1 VNKQT
6 NSNLVWHEK
15 VVGYLALALFVVGTL
30 RAIQLEAVRS
40 SEFVYLLGI
49 VVVIFGVEA
58 VNKLI
63 KR

>member
-1 VNKQT
+1 MNKQT
-6 NSNLVWHEK
+6 KLTWHEK
-15 VVGYLALALFVVGTL
+15 AVGYMALGLFVVGTL
-30 RAIQLEAVRS
+30 RAIQLEAARS
-40 SEFVYLLGI
+40 SEFVYLLGV

>member
-1 VNKQT
+1 MNKQT
-6 NSNLVWHEK
+6 TNLQWHEK
-15 VVGYLALALFVVGTL
+15 AVGYLALALFVVGTL
-30 RAIQLEAVRS
+30 RAIQLEAVRT